1 MTLDEH
7 GQNEIHKD
15 LSNTIASSRSK
26 EIHHWDLISQIC
38 VGSYSCQETLR
49 VKTYPGLALLCSSIV
64 CWLMMFAWETSPTL
78 KNALSYL
85 FIYKCGFKIVGGK
98 YMPFMTTQLPLLQ
111 QSWTSWNE
119 DVQGISEKK
128 EHHLSAYKFM
138 NNHCIKFSF
147 SA

>member
-7 GQNEIHKD
+7 GQNEIHKN
-15 LSNTIASSRSK
+15 LSNTIASSRSM

-49 VKTYPGLALLCSSIV
+49 RVKTYPRLALLCSSIV

-85 FIYKCGFKIVGGK
+85 FIHTAVSRLGGK
-98 YMPFMTTQLPLLQ
+98 CMPFMTTQLPILQ
-111 QSWTSWNE
+111 QSWTSWNV
-119 DVQGISEKK
+119 DVQGISETKL
-128 EHHLSAYKFM
+128 HHLSAYKFM
-138 NNHCIKFSF
+138 NNNCIKFSF

>member
-1 MTLDEH
+1 MTLEEH
-7 GQNEIHKD
+7 GQNEIHKK
-15 LSNTIASSRSK
+15 LSNTIASCRSM

-38 VGSYSCQETLR
+38 VGSHSWQEILR
-49 VKTYPGLALLCSSIV
+49 VKAYPRLALLYSSIV
-64 CWLMMFAWETSPTL
+64 CGLMLFAWETSPTL

-111 QSWTSWNE
+111 QSWTSWNV

-128 EHHLSAYKFM
+128 GASPFG
-138 NNHCIKFSF
+138 I
-147 SA
+147 